1 MINPGDSQWQLYE
14 LSKRILT
21 LAWIEP
27 GQTHQWKWNN
37 AKPVKQ
43 FGLPKQYST
52 LNGLALNSLR
62 RYLIIAKICK
72 AQVTNRKLA

>member
-1 MINPGDSQWQLYE
+1 MINPGDSQWQLYD

-37 AKPVKQ
+37 AKPREAVW
-43 FGLPKQYST
+43 S
-52 LNGLALNSLR
+52 
-62 RYLIIAKICK
+62 
-72 AQVTNRKLA
+72 AQAVFYP

>member
-1 MINPGDSQWQLYE
+1 MELSTCLTQEILKWQLYK

-37 AKPVKQ
+37 AKPREAVW
-43 FGLPKQYST
+43 S
-52 LNGLALNSLR
+52 
-62 RYLIIAKICK
+62 
-72 AQVTNRKLA
+72 AQGVFYP

>member
-1 MINPGDSQWQLYE
+1 M
-14 LSKRILT
+14 LSR
-21 LAWIEP
+21 
-27 GQTHQWKWNN
+27 
-37 AKPVKQ
+37 VKQ

-52 LNGLALNSLR
+52 LNGLALNSLH